1 MKVIPEDQAQKQID
15 LLVSY
20 IKDGICKD
28 KEWGLCYNVL
38 IFDFNIECFKKWPS
52 FPGNVN
58 YPIEDAWKE
67 YNKEEAKLNRHNR
80 KHKYGRLRLE
90 LAEFCLK
97 AVLEQVNG
105 GKKA

>member
-1 MKVIPEDQAQKQID
+1 MKVIPEKQAQKQID

-20 IKDGICKD
+20 IKDGTCESQ
-28 KEWGLCYNVL
+28 EWGLCYNVL
-38 IFDFNIECFKKWPS
+38 LYDFNTECFKQWPS
-52 FPGNVN
+52 FSGNWLT
-58 YPIEDAWKE
+58 PIEGTWLE
-67 YNKEEAKLNRHNR
+67 YIEEEAMLNRHNR

-97 AVLEQVNG
+97 VVLEQVNG